1 MAIQDKQAEHLLD
14 GTSMNYYYQDGS
26 GVKVKFSKGNFHFK
40 WILGPFKGAESTE
53 EYKSRKLGDKIYV
66 VNFFMENK
74 TFVTLIFNF
83 NANVMCASV
92 LFTPGTEQEMVLFDG
107 GIIEHL
113 KLKEN

>member
-1 MAIQDKQAEHLLD
+1 
-14 GTSMNYYYQDGS
+14 
-26 GVKVKFSKGNFHFK
+26 
-40 WILGPFKGAESTE
+40 
-53 EYKSRKLGDKIYV
+53 
-66 VNFFMENK
+66 MENK

-92 LFTPGTEQEMVLFDG
+92 LFTLGTEQEMVLFDG